1 MPLCV
6 KVPAP
11 IPMIKKIPPLLLILL
26 INYLAKTTAN
36 NLINAGTQMLTK
48 I

>member
-11 IPMIKKIPPLLLILL
+11 IPMKKIPPLLLFLL

-36 NLINAGTQMLTK
+36 NLINAGTQLLTK

>member
-11 IPMIKKIPPLLLILL
+11 LPIKKTPLLLALL
-26 INYLAKTTAN
+26 INYLAKTATN
-36 NLINAGTQMLTK
+36 NLINPGTKLLTK